1 MIKILKYVS
10 ILNFSMNFILLKK
23 LFLNVKM
30 KKKTMLDPN
39 KVIESGLNTK
49 KSLSRSYR
57 LLNSNCLRN

>member
-1 MIKILKYVS
+1 
-10 ILNFSMNFILLKK
+10 
-23 LFLNVKM
+23 M

-49 KSLSRSYR
+49 KSLSKSYR